1 MESKTEDLPIY
12 DGKSLT
18 ITAVSPVNIALVKYW
33 GKADEENVIPINSS
47 LSMTL
52 STDDL
57 CSTTTVI
64 LSADVKE
71 NVIVLNGEREEF
83 SKRMHRMLS
92 LVKDSISEEG
102 AKVFDTTINEV
113 VFIPKSELLNMNLSV
128 DSTNN
133 FPTASGVA
141 SSSSGLSCLALCLCK
156 LYGST
161 FDMDDISIIA
171 RLGSGSA
178 CRSIFGGFVIW
189 DKGFEYNVEN
199 HGVQEADK
207 KSKAIQHA
215 PETHWDDL

>member
-1 MESKTEDLPIY
+1 MESKQEDLPIY
-12 DGKSLT
+12 DGKSLK

-33 GKADEENVIPINSS
+33 GKAHEEYIIPINSS
-47 LSMTL
+47 LSLTL

-64 LSADVKE
+64 LSADITE
-71 NVIVLNGEREEF
+71 NVIVLNGESEDF
-83 SKRMHRMLS
+83 SKRMVRMLT

-102 AKVFDTTINEV
+102 AKAYDSTKNEV
-113 VFIPKSELLNMNLSV
+113 VTIPKSELLKMNVSI

-161 FDMDDISIIA
+161 FGMDDISIIA

-189 DKGFEYNVEN
+189 DKGFVDDVEE
-199 HGVQEADK
+199 GDK

-215 PETHWDDL
+215 PETHWDEL